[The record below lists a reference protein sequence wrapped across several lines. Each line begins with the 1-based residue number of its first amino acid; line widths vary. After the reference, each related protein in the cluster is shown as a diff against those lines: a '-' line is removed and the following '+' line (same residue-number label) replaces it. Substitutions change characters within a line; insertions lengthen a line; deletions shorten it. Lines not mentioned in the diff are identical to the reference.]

1 MVHQI
6 KMFLLVHWKGIK
18 SSKEDFDVR
27 DAFGKKL
34 ILWHHVKDS
43 RYPDMNS
50 NPLENDKESSKEDFS
65 GRDTFEK

>member
-1 MVHQI
+1 MERN
-6 KMFLLVHWKGIK
+6 KE

-50 NPLENDKESSKEDFS
+50 NPLEKDKESSKDNF
-65 GRDTFEK
+65 GGWDVFEK